1 MRFVPGSIHE
11 SGILCAQH
19 QSQARKLGSLVNNT
33 QIKELKKH
41 EQERDFFCVVR
52 DAFRVF
58 AQRCSAMLGSAWAF
72 SAAVLVI
79 LLWLVTGP
87 MFHFSDTW
95 QLIINTATTVV
106 TFLMVFLIQNTQN
119 RDSNALQL
127 KLDEL
132 IRATEAK
139 NKLIG
144 IERLSEPELES
155 VREKVEK
162 KETGDRL
169 YDSNSARDSEDQE
182 FKAKR

>member
-1 MRFVPGSIHE
+1 MNTISSI
-11 SGILCAQH
+11 
-19 QSQARKLGSLVNNT
+19 
-33 QIKELKKH
+33 
-41 EQERDFFCVVR
+41 
-52 DAFRVF
+52 
-58 AQRCSAMLGSAWAF
+58 
-72 SAAVLVI
+72 
-79 LLWLVTGP
+79 
-87 MFHFSDTW
+87 
-95 QLIINTATTVV
+95 V

-119 RDSNALQL
+119 RDSAALQL

-162 KETGDRL
+162 KETSDRL